1 MLAVSHFSYMPI
13 DMPWGSFSHY
23 FFLSFTHPIVAFFV
37 EFGPVVVKAV
47 SQLMPDDEAQ
57 RPVSQNLKLFVPIN
71 GRLLN
76 PKGHHYRI

>member
-13 DMPWGSFSHY
+13 YMPWGL
-23 FFLSFTHPIVAFFV
+23 FFPLFFPHSHPIVAFFV

-47 SQLMPDDEAQ
+47 SQLMPNDEAQ